1 MNPTRR
7 TLITAIQA
15 VIVLAVCVI
24 GPMVLLAAAH

>member
-15 VIVLAVCVI
+15 AIVLAICVI
-24 GPMVLLAAAH
+24 GPMDLLAAAH